1 MAQHAIHR
9 NSHTYTLIQDLS
21 VKKSTNCEFSSRD
34 SSLLTLNLRQLF
46 RGEKLKRLFLVLI
59 GALLLSGCASSAQ
72 TSSDYSADDINFAEM
87 MIPHHEQAIEMS
99 EIALLNT
106 TNPEVLKLAQQ
117 IKDAQSPEIDLMKS
131 WTGVKTST
139 HSGHMMEGMLSG
151 SELSELREAKEREFD
166 TLFLQG
172 MIKHHEGAIV
182 MAQDVSASK
191 NEEVANLSA
200 AIIAAQKL
208 EIAAMKELLQK
219 N

>member
-1 MAQHAIHR
+1 M
-9 NSHTYTLIQDLS
+9 
-21 VKKSTNCEFSSRD
+21 KK
-34 SSLLTLNLRQLF
+34 
-46 RGEKLKRLFLVLI
+46 LFLIFV
-59 GALLLSGCASSAQ
+59 GALLVSGCVSAPQ
-72 TSSDYSADDINFAEM
+72 ANSKFSADDINFAEM

-117 IKDAQSPEIDLMKS
+117 IKGAQSPEIDLMKS

-139 HSGHMMEGMLSG
+139 HAGHLMEGMLSEN
-151 SELSELREAKEREFD
+151 ELSDLREAKESEFD

-182 MAQDVSASK
+182 MAQEVSASK
-191 NEEVANLSA
+191 NEEVANLSS
-200 AIIAAQKL
+200 AIIAAQNM
-208 EIAAMKELLQK
+208 EIAAMKVLLQK